1 MDGAGSRPA
10 MKARPLPDLLQDVL
24 DYGQE
29 AIETVADLSA
39 DQILGERMREHAV
52 LRTVQ
57 IVGEAASQATKLDAT
72 LLSRIPDLRRAIGLR
87 NVLVHGYVKVRMEE
101 IVLIVRHDL
110 PDLLTQVRA
119 ALGEHNS

>member
-1 MDGAGSRPA
+1 

-110 PDLLTQVRA
+110 PDLLTKVRTV
-119 ALGEHNS
+119 LGEHNS

>member
-1 MDGAGSRPA
+1 MTTRPFS
-10 MKARPLPDLLQDVL
+10 DLLQDVL

-29 AIETVADLSA
+29 AIETVGDLSA

-57 IVGEAASQATKLDAT
+57 IVGEVASQASKLDGALPT
-72 LLSRIPDLRRAIGLR
+72 RVPDLRRAIGLR
-87 NVLVHGYVKVRMEE
+87 NVLVHGYVKIRMEE
-101 IVLIVRHDL
+101 IVLIVRDDL

-119 ALGEHNS
+119 VLGEHNP